1 MTGHLRVISAGLG
14 TSVQDAGRI
23 GGQRF
28 GIPTAGALDRVAM
41 AAANTIVGN
50 PPTTAVLDM
59 LYMGATLEV
68 VADSVRVALVG
79 LGAELEVT
87 EEGVTRRIS
96 GAQSVRLVHGARLR
110 AIVGKNVISCTLAI
124 EGGIAL
130 PSVMGSLSTY
140 ARARIGGMDGRVLA
154 NGDLL
159 PIVRAEVDERPEMGL
174 PELDLAVPPRIRVV
188 LGPQDDYF
196 TPEALATLLGE
207 PYRITRAADRMGMR
221 LEGPI
226 LAHAKGFNIVSDGI
240 APGSIQVPG
249 DGQPIILLADRQ
261 TTGGYPKIATVASVD
276 LPALGRVGPGG
287 VLRFEAVSVEVA
299 EDLRREQA
307 RIESG
312 WREALQPSSAPVG
325 IRESFLYESNLIS
338 GVADAWGGD

>member
-1 MTGHLRVISAGLG
+1 MSGQLRVISAGLG
-14 TSVQDAGRI
+14 TSVQDAGRF
-23 GGQRF
+23 GAQRF

-50 PPTTAVLDM
+50 PPGTAVLEM
-59 LYMGATLEV
+59 LYLGATLEV
-68 VADSVRVALVG
+68 VADSVRVACVG
-79 LGAELEVT
+79 LGAALEVT
-87 EEGVTRRIS
+87 EAEGATRRV
-96 GAQSVRLVHGARLR
+96 GNAQSVRLRRGARLR
-110 AIVGKNVISCTLAI
+110 VVVGRDVISCTLAI

-130 PSVMGSLSTY
+130 APVMGSLSTY
-140 ARARIGGMDGRVLA
+140 ARARIGGFDGRVLA

-159 PIVRAEVDERPEMGL
+159 AIVRSEVEERAEMAL
-174 PELDLAVPPRIRVV
+174 PDLDLAVPPRIRVV

-196 TPEALATLLGE
+196 TPAALTTFLRE

-221 LEGPI
+221 LEGAA
-226 LAHAKGFNIVSDGI
+226 LEHGKGFNIVSDGI

-287 VLRFEAVSVEVA
+287 VLYFEAVSVEVA

-307 RIESG
+307 RIEAG
-312 WREALQPSSAPVG
+312 WSAGLQPIAASAGV
-325 IRESFLYESNLIS
+325 REDALYDSNLIS
-338 GVADAWGGD
+338 GVADAWG

>member
-1 MTGHLRVISAGLG
+1 MSGHLRVISAGLG
-14 TSVQDAGRI
+14 TTVQDAGRF

-50 PPTTAVLDM
+50 PPATAVLEM
-59 LYMGATLEV
+59 LYVGATLEV
-68 VADSVRVALVG
+68 VADSVRCACVG

-87 EEGVTRRIS
+87 EDGVTRRIG
-96 GAQSVRLVHGARLR
+96 GAQSVRLANGARLR
-110 AIVGKNVISCTLAI
+110 AIVGKNVISCALAI

-130 PSVMGSLSTY
+130 PPVMGSLSTY

-159 PIVRAEVDERPEMGL
+159 PIVRAAVEARAEICL
-174 PELDLAVPPRIRVV
+174 PDLDLAVPPRIRIV

-196 TPEALATLLGE
+196 TAEALATFLSQ
-207 PYRITRAADRMGMR
+207 PYVITRAADRMGMR

-249 DGQPIILLADRQ
+249 DSQPIILLADRQ
-261 TTGGYPKIATVASVD
+261 TTGGYPKIATVASID

-287 VLRFEAVSVEVA
+287 VLHFEAVSVEVA

-307 RIESG
+307 RIEAG
-312 WREALQPSSAPVG
+312 WHAALQPAAAPVG
-325 IRESFLYESNLIS
+325 VREGALYDNNLIS
-338 GVADAWGGD
+338 GVADAWGRD